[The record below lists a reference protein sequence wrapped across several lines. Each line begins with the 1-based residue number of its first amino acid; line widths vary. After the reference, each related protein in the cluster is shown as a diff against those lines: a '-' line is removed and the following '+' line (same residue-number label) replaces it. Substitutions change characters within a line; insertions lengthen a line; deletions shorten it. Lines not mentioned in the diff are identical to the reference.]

1 MTTTDQAQAA
11 AAARAQAKAHRQTQS
26 RKDRR
31 LAYWLILPAFLLE
44 MLIHIGPMLLGVWI
58 AFLGLTQRTLRN
70 WTEAPFVGL
79 ENFKAALDPSTATGQ
94 QFFETLGRTAIYVV
108 LVLGLSW
115 IFGMAAA
122 VFLTSEFRGRNLLR
136 TFFLVPYAIPTYV
149 GTIALAFMFNQQSG
163 VINQIL
169 VDQLGI
175 LDERPFWL
183 IGNLSFPTL
192 IIVSVWS
199 MWPFAFLMLL
209 AALQN
214 VPGEVYEAAAID
226 GASNWKQFWT
236 ITLPMVKSANTVL
249 ILIMGLWMFNM
260 FNIPYVLF
268 GPTSPVQ
275 ATLIAPLIF
284 QNSFQLWD
292 FGLGGAMSFILLL
305 MLLVV
310 SVFYIRMV
318 LPKEDEN
325 A

>member
-1 MTTTDQAQAA
+1 MTTTDQARAKQARSA
-11 AAARAQAKAHRQTQS
+11 AKSHRNTQT
-26 RKDRR
+26 RKDSR
-31 LAYWLILPAFLLE
+31 LAYWLILPALLLE
-44 MLIHIGPMLLGVWI
+44 MLIHVGPMFLGVWI

-79 ENFKAALDPSTATGQ
+79 ENFVRGLDPSTATGQ
-94 QFFETLGRTAIYVV
+94 QFFQTLGRTAIYVV

-115 IFGMAAA
+115 IFGMAGA
-122 VFLTSEFRGRNLLR
+122 VFLSSSFRGRAILR

-163 VINQIL
+163 VVNQIL
-169 VDQLGI
+169 VDQLH
-175 LDERPFWL
+175 LFDERPFWL
-183 IGNLSFPTL
+183 IGNLAFPTL

-214 VPGEVYEAAAID
+214 VPGEVYEAASID
-226 GASNWKQFWT
+226 GASNWKQFWM
-236 ITLPMVKSANTVL
+236 ITLPIVKSANAVL

-268 GPTSPVQ
+268 GPASPAQ

-310 SVFYIRMV
+310 SVFYIRLV
-318 LPKEDEN
+318 LPKEEEN